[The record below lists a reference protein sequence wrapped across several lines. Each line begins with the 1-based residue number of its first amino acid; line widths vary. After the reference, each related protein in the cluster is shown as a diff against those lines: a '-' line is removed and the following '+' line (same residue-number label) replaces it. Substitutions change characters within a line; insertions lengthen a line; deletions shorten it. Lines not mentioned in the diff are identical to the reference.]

1 MMIRLDMNENPY
13 EPPENVLDA
22 VAKGIRNV
30 NRYSELKYLS
40 ELQKLI
46 GSYSTVSPD
55 RVIVSP
61 GSDFLL
67 REVIN
72 VFSKDRKIIVVNPSF
87 LPALENAKVFS
98 RKLIK
103 YQLVPPEFKL
113 NPEIILGELDE
124 PTLIIIDNPNNPTGK
139 ILLDENLV
147 ENILQSENALLL
159 INEAYYE
166 FSGFTFANFVE
177 KYPNVAIT
185 RTMDKAFSLAGLR
198 LGYLLAGDYF
208 KLGLSDFP
216 KFLSGPTIFAA
227 IETLKNPGY
236 VTQNIRKI
244 TDERK
249 RLERELEKTGIEVFP
264 TNTNFLLI
272 KSAIPDFAKILIDS
286 GIMITDLSGEW
297 LNDFYTISIG
307 LPEENNALLTAIN
320 NVITN

>member
-22 VAKGIRNV
+22 GAKGIRNA

-40 ELQKLI
+40 ELQRLI

-55 RVIVSP
+55 RVIISP

-87 LPALENAKVFS
+87 LPALENAKKYS

-139 ILLDENLV
+139 ILLDENLG
-147 ENILQSENALLL
+147 ENILQHEDAILL

-166 FSGFTFANFVE
+166 FSGFTFADLIE

-198 LGYLLAGDYF
+198 LGYLLAGDDF
-208 KLGLSDFP
+208 TLALSDFP

-227 IETLKNPGY
+227 IEALKNPGY

-249 RLERELEKTGIEVFP
+249 RVERELGKKGIEVFP
-264 TNTNFLLI
+264 SNTNFLLI
-272 KSAIPDFAKILIDS
+272 KCTIPDFAERLIDS
-286 GIMITDLSGEW
+286 GIIITDLSREW

-320 NVITN
+320 DIIAD

>member
-139 ILLDENLV
+139 NSFGRKTWLKISFRV
-147 ENILQSENALLL
+147 R
-159 INEAYYE
+159 
-166 FSGFTFANFVE
+166 
-177 KYPNVAIT
+177 T
-185 RTMDKAFSLAGLR
+185 RYS
-198 LGYLLAGDYF
+198 
-208 KLGLSDFP
+208 
-216 KFLSGPTIFAA
+216 
-227 IETLKNPGY
+227 
-236 VTQNIRKI
+236 
-244 TDERK
+244 
-249 RLERELEKTGIEVFP
+249 
-264 TNTNFLLI
+264 
-272 KSAIPDFAKILIDS
+272 
-286 GIMITDLSGEW
+286 
-297 LNDFYTISIG
+297 
-307 LPEENNALLTAIN
+307 
-320 NVITN
+320 

>member
-1 MMIRLDMNENPY
+1 LD
-13 EPPENVLDA
+13 
-22 VAKGIRNV
+22 K
-30 NRYSELKYLS
+30 
-40 ELQKLI
+40 
-46 GSYSTVSPD
+46 
-55 RVIVSP
+55 
-61 GSDFLL
+61 
-67 REVIN
+67 
-72 VFSKDRKIIVVNPSF
+72 
-87 LPALENAKVFS
+87 
-98 RKLIK
+98 
-103 YQLVPPEFKL
+103 
-113 NPEIILGELDE
+113 
-124 PTLIIIDNPNNPTGK
+124 
-139 ILLDENLV
+139 NLC

-249 RLERELEKTGIEVFP
+249 
-264 TNTNFLLI
+264 
-272 KSAIPDFAKILIDS
+272 
-286 GIMITDLSGEW
+286 
-297 LNDFYTISIG
+297 TIG
-307 LPEENNALLTAIN
+307 KRTRKDRN
-320 NVITN
+320 